1 MLRKE
6 LKFCPYCAGRFELRV
21 VEGRMRYV
29 CTICSEVYYQN
40 PLPAAT
46 ALVVNDCGQLLLG
59 KRAVE
64 PARGQWC
71 LPGGFVELG
80 ESMEQAALRELQ
92 EETGLRA
99 DSGTFVGCFYQ
110 NSLYYGGVIIFGY
123 RFDIVRGDPTAGDD
137 MQELQYY
144 CFDRLPQ
151 IAFES
156 HRRLIELFKQQ
167 LSGSSHPAA
176 CCAC

>member
-1 MLRKE
+1 MLGKE
-6 LKFCPYCAGRFELRV
+6 LKFCPYCAGRFETRMA
-21 VEGRMRYV
+21 EGRRRLV
-29 CTICSEVYYQN
+29 CTSCGEVYYQN

-46 ALVVNDCGQLLLG
+46 VLVLNDRCELLLG

-92 EETGLRA
+92 EETGLAA
-99 DSGTFVGCFYQ
+99 DRGSFIGCFYQ

-123 RFDIVRGDPTAGDD
+123 RIDMVNGIPRAGDD
-137 MQELQYY
+137 MQELRYY
-144 CFDRLPQ
+144 PFDNLPP

-167 LSGSSHPAA
+167 LSGSSYPAE
-176 CCAC
+176 CCSC

>member
-1 MLRKE
+1 MYRKE
-6 LKFCPYCAGRFELRV
+6 LKFCPYCAGSLERRM
-21 VEGRMRYV
+21 VEGRMRHV
-29 CTICSEVYYQN
+29 CMSCDEVYYQN

-92 EETGLRA
+92 EETGLVA
-99 DSGTFVGCFYQ
+99 GSGAFVGCFYQ
-110 NSLYYGGVIIFGY
+110 NSQYYGGVIIFGY
-123 RFDIVRGDPTAGDD
+123 RIDVVLGEPAAGDD
-137 MQELQYY
+137 MQALRYY
-144 CFDRLPQ
+144 SFDHLPP

-176 CCAC
+176 CSAC

>member
-1 MLRKE
+1 MEGKE
-6 LKFCPYCAGRFELRV
+6 LKFCPYCAGRLEFRMAQ
-21 VEGRMRYV
+21 GRMRHV
-29 CTICSEVYYQN
+29 CAVCSEVYYQN

-46 ALVVNDCGQLLLG
+46 ALVINDCGQLLLG

-80 ESMEQAALRELQ
+80 ESMEQAALRELE
-92 EETGLRA
+92 EETGLLA
-99 DSGTFVGCFYQ
+99 DRGAFVGCFYQ

-123 RFDIVRGDPTAGDD
+123 RIDAVRGEPIAGDD
-137 MQELQYY
+137 MQELRYY
-144 CFDRLPQ
+144 SFERLPP

-167 LSGSSHPAA
+167 LSLSSYPAGG
-176 CCAC
+176 CAC

>member
-1 MLRKE
+1 M
-6 LKFCPYCAGRFELRV
+6 
-21 VEGRMRYV
+21 
-29 CTICSEVYYQN
+29 
-40 PLPAAT
+40 
-46 ALVVNDCGQLLLG
+46 VNDCGQLLLG

-92 EETGLRA
+92 EETGLVA
-99 DSGTFVGCFYQ
+99 DSGAFVGCFYQ

-123 RFDIVRGDPTAGDD
+123 RIDAVRGEPTAGDD

-144 CFDRLPQ
+144 SFDRLPP

-167 LSGSSHPAA
+167 LSGSSYPAA
-176 CCAC
+176 VLRLLKSPSHAHSSQIRAVLRSSMQDKMQCPAQAFHIL